1 MTIRVF
7 QTASE
12 AAHAAADAIAAQL
25 ARKPASVLGLPT
37 GRTSLAVYDEL
48 VRLHESGG
56 ADFSRA
62 HTFNLDEFVGLPSS
76 DTRSYCAFMQKHLF
90 ARINLP
96 GSHIH
101 FLNGGARDYHAECAR
116 FEREIAGLGGLDL
129 LLLGIGTN
137 AHIGFN
143 EPSRALRARSH
154 KTKLALAT
162 RRANASLFGGRLDR
176 VPREALTMG
185 IGTMLD
191 ARAITLIATGRE
203 KARAIGSMFE
213 GLISTER
220 PASVLQLHPCVE
232 VIVDLPAAE
241 KLPQPGFRSKLES
254 ALARVTPVCCM
265 RIAAFTFHRARSSSA
280 SAAS

>member
-1 MTIRVF
+1 MILRVF
-7 QTASE
+7 RTAEE
-12 AAHAAADAIAAQL
+12 AAHAAATAVAAQL

-48 VRLHESGG
+48 ARLHESGG

-62 HTFNLDEFVGLPSS
+62 HTFNLDEFVGLPSN
-76 DTRSYCAFMQKHLF
+76 DKRTYCAFMQKHLF

-101 FLNGGARDYHAECAR
+101 FLNGGAHDHRAECER
-116 FEREIAGLGGLDL
+116 FEAEMAALGRMDL
-129 LLLGIGTN
+129 LLLGIGAN

-143 EPSRALRARSH
+143 EPGPRLHARSH
-154 KTKLALAT
+154 KTRLALAT

-191 ARAITLIATGRE
+191 ARAIVLIATGRE
-203 KARAIGSMFE
+203 KARAVCSMFA
-213 GLISTER
+213 GHISTDR
-220 PASVLQLHPCVE
+220 PASVLQLHPNVE
-232 VIVDLPAAE
+232 VIVDLRAAE
-241 KLPQPGFRSKLES
+241 QLPQSGFD
-254 ALARVTPVCCM
+254 AQP
-265 RIAAFTFHRARSSSA
+265 
-280 SAAS
+280 

>member
-7 QTASE
+7 RTARE
-12 AAHAAADAIAAQL
+12 AAHAAAAAVAAQL
-25 ARKPASVLGLPT
+25 TRKPASVLGLPT

-48 VRLHESGG
+48 VRLHESGR

-62 HTFNLDEFVGLPSS
+62 HTFNLDEFVGLFSS
-76 DTRSYCAFMQKHLF
+76 DKRSYCAFMQKHLF

-101 FLNGGARDYHAECAR
+101 FLDGGARDHRAECAR
-116 FEREIAGLGGLDL
+116 FEGELAALGGLDL

-143 EPSRALRARSH
+143 EPSRTLRARSH
-154 KTKLALAT
+154 KARLAPAT
-162 RRANASLFGGRLDR
+162 RRANASLFGGRTDR

-185 IGTMLD
+185 VGTMLD

-203 KARAIGSMFE
+203 KARAIRSMFE
-213 GLISTER
+213 GVISTER
-220 PASVLQLHPCVE
+220 PASVLQLHPSVE
-232 VIVDLPAAE
+232 VILDSSAAE
-241 KLPQPGFRSKLES
+241 QLPQPGLR
-254 ALARVTPVCCM
+254 PQP
-265 RIAAFTFHRARSSSA
+265 
-280 SAAS
+280 